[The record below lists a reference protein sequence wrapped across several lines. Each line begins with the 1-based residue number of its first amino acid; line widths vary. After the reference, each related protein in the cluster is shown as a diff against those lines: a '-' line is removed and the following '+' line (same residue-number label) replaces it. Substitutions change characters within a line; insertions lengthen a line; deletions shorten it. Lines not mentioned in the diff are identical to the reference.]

1 MRGDVPKNRISRT
14 SQLAPVHKELL
25 NFVEDYRLKGFA
37 ILKKMLI
44 FQASCLSEEESKLR
58 QNTYGGR
65 LHAIT
70 RWMESNELVLR
81 AGTHQAQEP
90 PKLTMSLALDFILNM
105 AHPAVHLSYR
115 DKRYII
121 NIDQTPV
128 FFFHACHLYR

>member
-65 LHAIT
+65 LHAVT
-70 RWMESNELVLR
+70 SWMESNDLVLR
-81 AGTHQAQEP
+81 VEMHQAQEP
-90 PKLTMSLALDFILNM
+90 PKLTMT
-105 AHPAVHLSYR
+105 AVLE
-115 DKRYII
+115 
-121 NIDQTPV
+121 
-128 FFFHACHLYR
+128 